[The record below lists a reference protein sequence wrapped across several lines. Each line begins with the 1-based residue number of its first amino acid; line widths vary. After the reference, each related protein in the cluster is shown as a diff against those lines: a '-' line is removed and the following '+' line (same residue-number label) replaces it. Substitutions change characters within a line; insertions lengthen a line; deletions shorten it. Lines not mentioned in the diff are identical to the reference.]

1 MAKIEFKG
9 IEKYVRELEKLQNHG
24 QGIIKQAVFDG
35 AAIIADAVKAAVPA
49 DTGDLRDSM
58 YTAVMR
64 NEDGYIYT
72 QIGFAGYDR
81 SGTPNQLK
89 ARVLEYGTTHVAKRS
104 FIRRAVNA
112 NKERAIAKM
121 DATLNDRIS
130 KLTK

>member
-9 IEKYVRELEKLQNHG
+9 IDKYISSLKQLQNHG
-24 QGIIKQAVFDG
+24 EGIIKQAVYDG

-58 YTAVMR
+58 FTAVMQ
-64 NEDGYIYT
+64 NENGYIYT
-72 QIGFAGYDR
+72 KIGFAGYDS

-104 FIRRAVNA
+104 FIRKAVNA